1 MSQHKEILDSVAEYL
16 PEGLDESTLEKVSE
30 LVAVIIQ
37 QRVEEQVSDLSTKVQ
52 SFIRGNIEKLKEQ
65 ALKELELE
73 NETFRNA
80 QMFETVRSM
89 FALENTNQDE
99 MNGMEVL
106 ASLGEQQE
114 EKNQALLR
122 QVDKLLKENV
132 NLKRQAKVA
141 SDKNQKLEEALQTVH
156 NEMENLQESAN
167 AERKLSDSAL
177 VISEDNFKVKEADE
191 KLNENHAN
199 HGNEWINQGV
209 LEKLNSLRG

>member
-1 MSQHKEILDSVAEYL
+1 MSQSEEILDSVAQYL
-16 PEGLDESTLEKVSE
+16 PEGLDESTLEKVAE
-30 LVAVIIQ
+30 LIAVTVE
-37 QRVEEQVSDLSTKVQ
+37 QRVQESVEDLSMKVQ

-65 ALKELELE
+65 AIKELELE
-73 NETFRNA
+73 NETYRNA

-89 FALENTNQDE
+89 FVLENTAEDE
-99 MNGMEVL
+99 VNGMNAL

-132 NLKRQAKVA
+132 SLKRSAKVA
-141 SDKNQKLEEALQTVH
+141 NDKSARLEEALMTVKDQMEEL
-156 NEMENLQESAN
+156 NEASV

-177 VISEDNFKVKEADE
+177 VISGDNFDVKEADE
-191 KLNENHAN
+191 KLNENHAG

>member
-1 MSQHKEILDSVAEYL
+1 MSNNTQILDSIAEYL
-16 PEGLDESTLEKVSE
+16 PEGLDENTLGKVSE
-30 LVAVIIQ
+30 LVAVIID
-37 QRVEEQVSDLSTKVQ
+37 QRVEEEVNDLSTKVQ

-65 ALKELELE
+65 AIKELELE

-99 MNGMEVL
+99 INGLDAL

-114 EKNQALLR
+114 EKNEALLR

-132 NLKRQAKVA
+132 SLKRQSKI
-141 SDKNQKLEEALQTVH
+141 SNDKNQKLEESLEVIKH
-156 NEMENLQESAN
+156 EMVSLQESTK
-167 AERKLSDSAL
+167 AERKLSETAL
-177 VISEDNFKVKEADE
+177 VISEDNFEVKEADE
-191 KLNENHAN
+191 KLNENHAV

-209 LEKLNSLRG
+209 LEKLNSYRG

>member
-1 MSQHKEILDSVAEYL
+1 MSQSNEILDSVAQYL
-16 PEGLDESTLEKVSE
+16 PEGLDESTLQKVAE
-30 LVAVIIQ
+30 LVAVSIEN
-37 QRVEEQVSDLSTKVQ
+37 RVEERVNDLSTKVQ

-89 FALENTNQDE
+89 FALETNGQDE
-99 MNGMEVL
+99 LNGMEIL

-132 NLKRQAKVA
+132 DLKRQAKV
-141 SDKNQKLEEALQTVH
+141 SNDKNERLAEALQNVS
-156 NEMENLQESAN
+156 EELSNLRESEN
-167 AERKLSDSAL
+167 AERKLSDTAL

-191 KLNENHAN
+191 KLKENHAG
-199 HGNEWINQGV
+199 HGNEWIHQGV
-209 LEKLNSLRG
+209 LEKLNKLRG

>member
-1 MSQHKEILDSVAEYL
+1 MSQSKNILDSVAEYL

-30 LVAVIIQ
+30 LVAVIIK

-73 NETFRNA
+73 NDTFRNA

-89 FALENTNQDE
+89 FALENNNQDE
-99 MNGMEVL
+99 LHGMEVL

-122 QVDKLLKENV
+122 QVNKLLKENV
-132 NLKRQAKVA
+132 NLKRKSKVA
-141 SDKNQKLEEALQTVH
+141 TDKSIKLEETMQAVQKDLI
-156 NEMENLQESAN
+156 NLQDSSN
-167 AERKLSDSAL
+167 AERKLSETAL
-177 VISEDNFKVKEADE
+177 VISEDNFKVKEAEE
-191 KLNENHAN
+191 KLNENHAS

-209 LEKLNSLRG
+209 LEKLNSYRG

>member
-1 MSQHKEILDSVAEYL
+1 MSQQKDILDSVAEYL

-30 LVAVIIQ
+30 LVAVIIE

-65 ALKELELE
+65 AIKELELE

-89 FALENTNQDE
+89 FALENTHQDE
-99 MNGMEVL
+99 LNGMEVL

-132 NLKRQAKVA
+132 NLKRQSKVTN
-141 SDKNQKLEEALQTVH
+141 DKNQKLEEALQTIQGQ
-156 NEMENLQESAN
+156 MESLQESTD
-167 AERKLSDSAL
+167 AERKLSETAL
-177 VISEDNFKVKEADE
+177 VVSEDNFKVKEADE

-209 LEKLNSLRG
+209 LEKLNSYRG

>member
-1 MSQHKEILDSVAEYL
+1 MSQSKEILDSVAEYL

-30 LVAVIIQ
+30 LVAVIIE

-89 FALENTNQDE
+89 FALENTQQDE

-132 NLKRQAKVA
+132 GLKRQAKVA
-141 SDKNQKLEEALQTVH
+141 NDKNNKLEEALQTIQGQ
-156 NEMENLQESAN
+156 MESLQESSE
-167 AERKLSDSAL
+167 AERQLSDSAL
-177 VISEDNFKVKEADE
+177 VISEDNFNVKEADE
-191 KLNENHAN
+191 KLNENHAG

>member
-1 MSQHKEILDSVAEYL
+1 MSQQSKILDSIAEYL
-16 PEGLDESTLEKVSE
+16 PEGLDENTLEKVSE
-30 LVAVIIQ
+30 LVVVMIE
-37 QRVEEQVSDLSTKVQ
+37 QRVEEEVSDLSTKVQ

-65 ALKELELE
+65 AIKELELE

-99 MNGMEVL
+99 INGMEAL

-132 NLKRQAKVA
+132 NLKRKAKVA
-141 SDKNQKLEEALQTVH
+141 NDQNQKLEEALETVKH
-156 NEMENLQESAN
+156 EMISLQESTS
-167 AERKLSDSAL
+167 AERKLSETAL
-177 VISEDNFKVKEADE
+177 VISEDNFEVEEANE
-191 KLNENHAN
+191 KLNENHAV
-199 HGNEWINQGV
+199 HGNEWIHQGV
-209 LEKLNSLRG
+209 LEKLNNYRG

>member
-1 MSQHKEILDSVAEYL
+1 MSQNKEILDSVAEYL
-16 PEGLDESTLEKVSE
+16 PEGLDESTLEKVSQ
-30 LVAVIIQ
+30 LVAVIIE

-99 MNGMEVL
+99 INGMEVL

-132 NLKRQAKVA
+132 NLKRQSKVA
-141 SDKNQKLEEALQTVH
+141 NDKNQKLEEALQAVH
-156 NEMENLQESAN
+156 NDMESLQESSE
-167 AERKLSDSAL
+167 AERQLSDSAL

-191 KLNENHAN
+191 QLNENHAV
-199 HGNEWINQGV
+199 HGNEWIHQGV

>member
-1 MSQHKEILDSVAEYL
+1 MSQNKEVLDSVAQYL
-16 PEGLDESTLEKVSE
+16 PKGLDEATLQKVSE
-30 LVAVIIQ
+30 LVAVIIE
-37 QRVEEQVSDLSTKVQ
+37 QRVEERVGDLTTKVQ

-65 ALKELELE
+65 AIKELELQ

-99 MNGMEVL
+99 LNGMEAL

-114 EKNQALLR
+114 EKNVALLR

-132 NLKRQAKVA
+132 GLKRK
-141 SDKNQKLEEALQTVH
+141 SKISNDKNTKLEEALTEVKTQVTD
-156 NEMENLQESAN
+156 LKESAS
-167 AERKLSDSAL
+167 AERKLSDTAL
-177 VISEDNFKVKEADE
+177 VISEDNFDVKETGE
-191 KLNENHAN
+191 KLNENVAA

-209 LEKLNSLRG
+209 LDKLNNK

>member
-1 MSQHKEILDSVAEYL
+1 MSNSKDILDSVAEYL
-16 PEGLDESTLEKVSE
+16 PEGLDENTLEKVSK
-30 LVAVIIQ
+30 LVAVIIE

-89 FALENTNQDE
+89 FVLENTAEDE
-99 MNGMEVL
+99 VNGFNAL
-106 ASLGEQQE
+106 ASLGEQLE
-114 EKNQALLR
+114 EKNEALLR

-132 NLKRQAKVA
+132 SLKRNAKVA
-141 SDKNQKLEEALQTVH
+141 NDKSARLEEALITVQEQMEQI
-156 NEMENLQESAN
+156 NEESV

-177 VISEDNFKVKEADE
+177 VISSDNFDVKEADE
-191 KLNENHAN
+191 KLNENHAV

-209 LEKLNSLRG
+209 LDKLNSLRG

>member
-1 MSQHKEILDSVAEYL
+1 MSQSKDILDSVAEYL
-16 PEGLDESTLEKVSE
+16 PEGLDENTLEKVSE
-30 LVAVIIQ
+30 LVAVIIE

-89 FALENTNQDE
+89 FALENTHQDE

-132 NLKRQAKVA
+132 SLKRQAKVA
-141 SDKNQKLEEALQTVH
+141 NDKTQKLEEALQTIH
-156 NEMENLQESAN
+156 GEMESLQESAN
-167 AERKLSDSAL
+167 AERQLSDSAL

-191 KLNENHAN
+191 KLNENHAGSHN
-199 HGNEWINQGV
+199 GWIHQGV

>member
-1 MSQHKEILDSVAEYL
+1 MSQNKEILDSVAEYL

-30 LVAVIIQ
+30 LVAVIID

-73 NETFRNA
+73 NETYRNA

-89 FALENTNQDE
+89 FALENTRQDE
-99 MNGMEVL
+99 LNGMEVL

-114 EKNQALLR
+114 EKNEALLR

-132 NLKRQAKVA
+132 SLKRQSKVTN
-141 SDKNQKLEEALQTVH
+141 DKNQKLEEALQTVH
-156 NEMENLQESAN
+156 NEMESLQESAS

-199 HGNEWINQGV
+199 HDNEWINQGV
-209 LEKLNSLRG
+209 LEKLNSYRG

>member
-1 MSQHKEILDSVAEYL
+1 MSQSKNILDSVAEYL

-30 LVAVIIQ
+30 LVAVIIE

-73 NETFRNA
+73 NDTFRNA

-89 FALENTNQDE
+89 FALENNNQDE
-99 MNGMEVL
+99 LHGMEVL

-132 NLKRQAKVA
+132 NLKRKSKVA
-141 SDKNQKLEEALQTVH
+141 TDKSIKLEEAMQTVQS
-156 NEMENLQESAN
+156 ELVNLQESSN
-167 AERKLSDSAL
+167 AERKLSETAL

-209 LEKLNSLRG
+209 LEKLNSYRG

>member
-1 MSQHKEILDSVAEYL
+1 MSQNNEVLDSVAEYL

-30 LVAVIIQ
+30 LVAVIID
-37 QRVEEQVSDLSTKVQ
+37 QRVEERVSDLSTKVQ

-73 NETFRNA
+73 NETYRNA

-99 MNGMEVL
+99 INGMEVL

-114 EKNQALLR
+114 EKNEALLR
-122 QVDKLLKENV
+122 QVDKLLKENIS
-132 NLKRQAKVA
+132 LKRQSKVA
-141 SDKNQKLEEALQTVH
+141 NDKNQKLEEALQTVH
-156 NEMENLQESAN
+156 NEVESLQESAN
-167 AERKLSDSAL
+167 AERQLSDSAL
-177 VISEDNFKVKEADE
+177 VISEDNFKVEEADE